1 MGRKPKDKSGE
12 PVRAISVVL
21 TDTQIKNLD
30 ANIEKMQQ
38 HLISRGVD
46 EKKVLGMVNRSSL
59 LRELALVLATKSGYH
74 GILAGFE
81 MALGLDDS
89 QTDMLA
95 QLYEKEDN
103 TINS

>member
-38 HLISRGVD
+38 HLISLKECR
-46 EKKVLGMVNRSSL
+46 
-59 LRELALVLATKSGYH
+59 
-74 GILAGFE
+74 
-81 MALGLDDS
+81 DS
-89 QTDMLA
+89 PT
-95 QLYEKEDN
+95 
-103 TINS
+103 